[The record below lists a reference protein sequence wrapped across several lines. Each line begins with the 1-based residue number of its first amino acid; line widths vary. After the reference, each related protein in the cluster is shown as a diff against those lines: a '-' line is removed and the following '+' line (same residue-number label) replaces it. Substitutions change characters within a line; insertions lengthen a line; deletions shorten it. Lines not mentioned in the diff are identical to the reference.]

1 MPCPVQVM
9 IATWQWGAYLGE
21 DAVLQGAR
29 LITSAWV
36 RLPANAMP
44 GKAKAGGNYVNSAL
58 ARMDAVSAGFDEALL
73 LDQNGFVAEGSGENI
88 FFVRDGRLHVIA
100 SSVNLVGITRASVL
114 EIAREMGLEIQ
125 EVMATRDQL
134 YTADEVFMTGTAA
147 EVTPV
152 SEIDYR
158 PIGSG
163 RAGPVSLELRR
174 RYLRGGRG
182 AGRALRPLAD
192 LRQRLAPSEHPGQPG
207 HQSRHQPPNHEQSR
221 RAAHGLPAAVP
232 APGPAPQPGRAAGL
246 LRRRPL
252 GGRHDRLRR
261 RPHRSRRLR
270 GRDAHRTR
278 ATPAL
283 PSLGRRPPGRLPHL
297 PQGPPDGPHRRC
309 HRRGLPPPRPGHPAL
324 HHRGHGG
331 GHRGL
336 GQAARRAGAGDRRRA
351 RAGALSGRAPAGGG
365 PGDGDQRRPE
375 PAGRPR
381 GAGDDHRR

>member
-1 MPCPVQVM
+1 MPCPINVM
-9 IATWQWGAYLGE
+9 IASWEWGAYLGE
-21 DAVLQGAR
+21 DALLRGAR

-152 SEIDYR
+152 SEIDHR

-174 RYLRGGRG
+174 RYL
-182 AGRALRPLAD
+182 
-192 LRQRLAPSEHPGQPG
+192 Q
-207 HQSRHQPPNHEQSR
+207 
-221 RAAHGLPAAVP
+221 AVE
-232 APGPAPQPGRAAGL
+232 
-246 LRRRPL
+246 
-252 GGRHDRLRR
+252 
-261 RPHRSRRLR
+261 
-270 GRDAHRTR
+270 GRDERYAHWLTYVN
-278 ATPAL
+278 
-283 PSLGRRPPGRLPHL
+283 G
-297 PQGPPDGPHRRC
+297 
-309 HRRGLPPPRPGHPAL
+309 
-324 HHRGHGG
+324 
-331 GHRGL
+331 
-336 GQAARRAGAGDRRRA
+336 
-351 RAGALSGRAPAGGG
+351 
-365 PGDGDQRRPE
+365 
-375 PAGRPR
+375 
-381 GAGDDHRR
+381 